1 MARIDDLRVIAERG
15 YVGAASTDLDQQT
28 QAVSLFITDKL
39 AASIGQDNGVT
50 TIATPLSNS
59 VTVSPPLQR
68 CFTIVRNRRRGS
80 SAGQVHGQV
89 VSTRQ
94 PLELQLGRLFWGA
107 SILGRNCGVLRALTP
122 SMIRKPRSVMN
133 APSSSD

>member
-1 MARIDDLRVIAERG
+1 VARIDDLRVIAERG

-68 CFTIVRNRRRGS
+68 CFSIVRNRRRSS

-94 PLELQLGRLFWGA
+94 PLELNSGDCFGGRA
-107 SILGRNCGVLRALTP
+107 S
-122 SMIRKPRSVMN
+122 SVETVGCC
-133 APSSSD
+133 AR